1 MSNRL
6 ADINQRK
13 QALIDRAAR
22 ERADLATAF
31 NKIRAPIDIGATLLG
46 LGRTLK
52 THPIIAAGI
61 SSFLVS
67 GYAGRLLK
75 STGELLQLW
84 KLTKPIWDWW
94 QKRRSQK
101 SGVRSQEIKKS

>member
-6 ADINQRK
+6 AEIAQRK

-22 ERADLATAF
+22 ERAELATAF
-31 NKIRAPIDIGATLLG
+31 SKIRAPIDIGATLLG

-67 GYAGRLLK
+67 GYAGKLLK
-75 STGELLQLW
+75 STGELLKLW
-84 KLTKPIWDWW
+84 KLARPIWDWW
-94 QKRRSQK
+94 RKRRSQK
-101 SGVRSQEIKKS
+101 SGARSQEIEKS

>member
-6 ADINQRK
+6 AEIAQRK
-13 QALIDRAAR
+13 QALIERAAR
-22 ERADLATAF
+22 ERIELATAF
-31 NKIRAPIDIGATLLG
+31 NKIRAPMDIGATLLG

-67 GYAGRLLK
+67 GYAGKLLK
-75 STGELLQLW
+75 STGELVGLW
-84 KLTKPIWDWW
+84 KLARPIWAWW
-94 QKRRSQK
+94 RKK
-101 SGVRSQEIKKS
+101 RSQEPKVRNQEVKKS

>member
-6 ADINQRK
+6 AEIAQRK

-31 NKIRAPIDIGATLLG
+31 NKIRAPINIGATLLG

-67 GYAGRLLK
+67 GYAGKLLK
-75 STGELLQLW
+75 STGELVGLW
-84 KLTKPIWDWW
+84 KLARPIWDWW
-94 QKRRSQK
+94 RRRSQESK
-101 SGVRSQEIKKS
+101 VRSQDIKKS